1 MSDSAH
7 VFPFRYNFAA
17 VTADLVVWSLNSII
31 GHWKETILPIGED
44 VKFLKNNDDV
54 TKWAQTKKY
63 NIIKKSQ
70 SPGSQN

>member
-1 MSDSAH
+1 M
-7 VFPFRYNFAA
+7 
-17 VTADLVVWSLNSII
+17 
-31 GHWKETILPIGED
+31 PIVED

-70 SPGSQN
+70 SPGSQNQNTGFKTLVNKMVM